1 MIQRLLFL
9 FKGFVI
15 FSLFSS
21 NLVFAKQIKVPGNQT
36 ASYKF
41 RNFSMEDGLS
51 MSTVI
56 DIAQTKDGFM
66 WFATPDKLNRF
77 DGYTFTSFKHEP
89 SNPNSISGNYVNAL
103 LALDNGNLMVAL
115 QNGMLDIYNPDSKHF
130 THIKSIKPSQSN
142 IEIRDLVD
150 LGGDRIAIITMG
162 EGICLYHLKT
172 QKSKWFTT
180 ANSSIVSDYVQSIA
194 VLNDS
199 VFIYASDQG
208 GGFFNF
214 KKDKFETKRFLEEFS
229 ISSLAIIQNKVYVA
243 TQNAGLFSLSLPTLQ
258 ATSLASL
265 FSEDFLYLNMLFAD
279 REGKLWIGSTFD
291 GLAMLQNNKQV
302 KVFKKQ
308 SDDRYSLINN
318 TIYSAFQD
326 QGGNL
331 WFGTISGISAMVP
344 LYQQFLHYRNLP
356 SNLAS
361 LNNNQIYFI
370 YQDKSLR
377 IWIATLEG
385 GINLFEPEKGTFTS
399 FHRENSKGLQ
409 SNSIRSIFEDV
420 NQQLWIGTGD
430 KGLYRFNPQK
440 KEFIAVPWNINKYF
454 QTPIRSIYQTPDGII
469 WVGLQNGLKAF
480 DPKSNTMVLENEL
493 DKISTLNSTIYE
505 IKRGNSPNTLWIA
518 TAESGVLELDW
529 KKIAISRHFY
539 AKENAT
545 TYSLSNN
552 YAMCMY
558 QYNKDTMLVG
568 TFGGGLNILDLQNG
582 KTSVLTENE
591 GLPNDAVY
599 GILRDNMGK
608 VWVSTNKGLARICLD
623 CETTKISKF
632 DFIEQVQSLEF
643 NEGAFMKDAVGHLYF
658 GGINGLNVIIPPL
671 VKLNEKAP
679 KIYLTQVSLFDKP
692 LVIGKN
698 KEIKLRHNQ
707 NFLGFEFVG
716 LDFTNPH
723 KISYAYKM
731 EGVDEDW
738 VDGGNRKFVQY
749 AALRSGNYTFK
760 VKAVNEEGIESEEI
774 ASVSFNILPPFWLRW
789 WFIGGVALLILAIAL
804 LIYKSRTNKLRKEF
818 QFKLSEL
825 ELKALRSQMNPHF
838 IFNSINSIQYYI
850 LNKNPQIAYTYL
862 AKFSNLMRR
871 ILQNSRINYISL
883 EEELESLNLYME
895 LENIR
900 MEGELKYS
908 VEVAPNLSTKNTFI
922 PSMILQPY
930 VENAILHGLLSK
942 QGDKEIQIRVK
953 KEISHLYCEIEDNGI
968 GREKAIELNNQRTKK
983 HESTA
988 MKATKERLEILNH
1001 GSENKLSIHIID
1013 KKDSKGNALGTKVQV
1028 FIPIIKQ
1035 EDTK

>member
-1 MIQRLLFL
+1 MNRRLLFL
-9 FKGFVI
+9 LIGLVWCEAFVCVR
-15 FSLFSS
+15 
-21 NLVFAKQIKVPGNQT
+21 VFAKNINILGNQT

-89 SNPNSISGNYVNAL
+89 SNPYSISGNYVNAL
-103 LALDNGNLMVAL
+103 LALENGNLMVAL

-150 LGGDRIAIITMG
+150 LGEDRIAIITMG

-199 VFIYASDQG
+199 VLIYASDQG

-214 KKDKFETKRFLEEFS
+214 KTERFETKRFLEEYS
-229 ISSLAIIQNKVYVA
+229 ISSLAIVQNKVYVA
-243 TQNAGLFSLSLPTLQ
+243 TQNAGLFSLSLSTLQ

-385 GINLFEPEKGTFTS
+385 GLNLFNPEKGTFTS

-409 SNSIRSIFEDV
+409 SNSIRSVFEDT

-430 KGLYRFNPQK
+430 KGLYRFYPQK
-440 KEFIAVPWNINKYF
+440 KEFVAVPWNINKYF
-454 QTPIRSIYQTPDGII
+454 QTPIRSMYQTPDGII

-480 DPKSNTMVLENEL
+480 DPKTNQMVLEKEL
-493 DKISTLNSTIYE
+493 ENIALLNSTIYE
-505 IKRGNSPNTLWIA
+505 IKKGSSPNTLWIA
-518 TAESGVLELDW
+518 TAENGVLEFDL
-529 KKIAISRHFY
+529 KKVQINRHFY
-539 AKENAT
+539 AKENSKN
-545 TYSLSNN
+545 SLSNN

-568 TFGGGLNILDLQNG
+568 TFGGGLNIVNLQSG
-582 KTSVLTENE
+582 KISVLTENE

-643 NEGAFMKDAVGHLYF
+643 NEGAFMKDAFGQLYF

-679 KIYLTQVSLFDKP
+679 KIYLTQVSLFDKA
-692 LVIGKN
+692 LKFSKN
-698 KEIKLRHNQ
+698 EEIKLKHNQ

-774 ASVSFNILPPFWLRW
+774 ASVSFYILPPFWLRW

-908 VEVAPNLSTKNTFI
+908 VEVDPGLSSKNTFI

-953 KEISHLYCEIEDNGI
+953 KEITHLYCEIEDNGI

-1001 GSENKLSIHIID
+1001 NSDSKLSIHIID